1 MSNTLLDNDINDNS
15 IPKGLQKL
23 EPSQLII
30 NNDDDINNDND
41 SNDDDDDNNDII
53 QVDKFRFKV
62 SSSDLKKAIEMRTSL
77 NTKQISNS
85 NNNDIND
92 INLQLSPEMVDLL
105 SKVDIEEVNGVK
117 KLSLRIDSSE
127 LDNLISGSD
136 GDYIYNDEDDDHDD
150 SDDYDDY
157 DNDSNI
163 EEAVNKYYRDNSRK
177 KSVKPATFYGD
188 ESRLESLVEKK
199 QRIDNTKLKPVN
211 WWFAGLGKYELS
223 SDLIGT
229 SVLLIGLSVVTTVF
243 DTFAK
248 SIQQFSQSIIMQA
261 LRVLKIDKF
270 IQKKFIPICLIGC
283 MLGTLLQR
291 YLKMKK
297 DHRYDGIGYRA

>member
-1 MSNTLLDNDINDNS
+1 
-15 IPKGLQKL
+15 
-23 EPSQLII
+23 
-30 NNDDDINNDND
+30 
-41 SNDDDDDNNDII
+41 
-53 QVDKFRFKV
+53 
-62 SSSDLKKAIEMRTSL
+62 
-77 NTKQISNS
+77 
-85 NNNDIND
+85 
-92 INLQLSPEMVDLL
+92 MVDLL

-127 LDNLISGSD
+127 LDNLISGND
-136 GDYIYNDEDDDHDD
+136 NDYIYNDEDDDHDD
-150 SDDYDDY
+150 SDDEYDDY

-163 EEAVNKYYRDNSRK
+163 EEAVNKYYSNNNRM

-188 ESRLESLVEKK
+188 ESRLESLIEKNK

-211 WWFAGLGKYELS
+211 WWLAGLGKYELS

-229 SVLLIGLSVVTTVF
+229 SVLLIGLSVVTTAF

-248 SIQQFSQSIIMQA
+248 FVQQFSQSIMMQV
-261 LRVLKIDKF
+261 LRFLKIDKF

-283 MLGTLLQR
+283 MLGNLLQR